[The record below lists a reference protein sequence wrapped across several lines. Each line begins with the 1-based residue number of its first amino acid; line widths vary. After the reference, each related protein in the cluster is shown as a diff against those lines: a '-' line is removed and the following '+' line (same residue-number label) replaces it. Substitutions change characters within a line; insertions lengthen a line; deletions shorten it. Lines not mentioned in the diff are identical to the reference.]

1 MLGSSSRSLHLCIL
15 SDREISEGPHDWGGI
30 QTHTKNLISLFLRE
44 GHAVSLITREG
55 EELNNGDL
63 TVIPAIDKRTDGNNK
78 IWYRASAD
86 AFLRL
91 HGRKPVDCTFSEGE
105 AVWGAMKSIL
115 EKRIPIVACVHNLR
129 FGHFYDNFQEV
140 DGLRPLG
147 SYTCKFVPKLLYGM
161 LTLEIPFLKNCKRII
176 SVSPTVARRIE
187 SLYHIPRERITV
199 IHNWLSPE
207 DGFVFNEAARHE
219 IRKQFGIS
227 ENDIIFI
234 LVGSL
239 WRPKGFRVVL
249 RAFEEVLKEVPN
261 SYLFIAGEGVD
272 RDRLFFENR
281 LKQSKVLTDHV
292 RLLGLYPRSELPS
305 LLSAADTFIMS
316 SLANEAFPFTLLEAM
331 SMGLP
336 IIATDTRAHREVLG
350 NEGFFVKRRDA
361 KSLTRA
367 MISFA
372 SNLAYRKEEAIT
384 NNKRANE
391 CFSYELAAK
400 KINGVISDVMA
411 QSDQGNNS
419 NNNN

>member
-1 MLGSSSRSLHLCIL
+1 MS
-15 SDREISEGPHDWGGI
+15 ISPHDWGGI
-30 QTHTKNLISLFLRE
+30 QTHTKNLISLLLQE
-44 GHAVSLITREG
+44 GHSVSLISKNS
-55 EELNNGDL
+55 EEINDGAL
-63 TVIPAIDKRTDGNNK
+63 TVISAVDRTTDGNEK
-78 IWYRASAD
+78 VWYKASTE

-91 HGRKPVDCTFSEGE
+91 HKRKPVDCTFSEGE

-115 EKRIPIVACVHNLR
+115 EQRIPIIACVHNLR

-199 IHNWLSPE
+199 IHNWLSPD
-207 DGFVFNEAARHE
+207 DGFVFDETARHK

-227 ENDIIFI
+227 ENDVVFV

-281 LKQSKVLTDHV
+281 LKQSKILTDHV
-292 RLLGLYPRSELPS
+292 RLLGLYPRNELPS

-336 IIATDTRAHREVLG
+336 IIATDTRAHRDLLG
-350 NEGFFVKRRDA
+350 NEGFFVKRRDV

-372 SNLAYRKEEAIT
+372 SNLAYRKKEAIR
-384 NNKRANE
+384 NKKRVDE
-391 CFSYELAAK
+391 CFSYDLAAK
-400 KINGVISDVMA
+400 KIAGVINDIVAASERRKKF
-411 QSDQGNNS
+411 
-419 NNNN
+419 

>member
-15 SDREISEGPHDWGGI
+15 SDSEISESPHNWGGI
-30 QTHTKNLISLFLRE
+30 QTHTKNLVSLLLQE
-44 GHAVSLITREG
+44 GHSVSLISKKS
-55 EELNNGDL
+55 EEIKNGAL
-63 TVIPAIDKRTDGNNK
+63 TVISAIDKKTDGNEETWCK
-78 IWYRASAD
+78 ASTE

-91 HGRKPVDCTFSEGE
+91 HRRKPVDCAFSEGE

-115 EKRIPIVACVHNLR
+115 EQRIPIVACVHNLR

-147 SYTCKFVPKLLYGM
+147 SYICKFVPKLLYGM

-187 SLYHIPRERITV
+187 SLYQISRERITI
-199 IHNWLSPE
+199 IHNWLSPD
-207 DGFVFNEAARHE
+207 DGFVFDEAARHR
-219 IRKQFGIS
+219 IRKQFDIS

-239 WRPKGFRVVL
+239 WRPKGFRIVL
-249 RAFEEVLKEVPN
+249 RAFEEVVNEIPN
-261 SYLFIAGEGVD
+261 SYLIMAGEGED
-272 RDRLFFENR
+272 RDRLYFENR
-281 LKQSKVLTDHV
+281 LKRSRVLADHV
-292 RLLGLYPRSELPS
+292 RLLGLYPRNELPS
-305 LLSAADTFIMS
+305 LISASDTFIMS

-350 NEGFFVKRRDA
+350 NEGFFVRRRDVKHLA
-361 KSLTRA
+361 RA

-372 SNLAYRKEEAIT
+372 LNLAYRKEEAIR
-384 NNKRANE
+384 NKKRVDE
-391 CFSYELAAK
+391 CFSYELAVK

-411 QSDQGNNS
+411 GI
-419 NNNN
+419 